1 MHAKLPSVEQR
12 NHLHFPDL
20 NDLKKQKTQK
30 KVDYSISTTLA
41 SLARRPRAVSGG
53 RLGTKLCMY

>member
-12 NHLHFPDL
+12 SHLHFPDL
-20 NDLKKQKTQK
+20 NDLKKKKTQK
-30 KVDYSISTTLA
+30 KVDYSISTT
-41 SLARRPRAVSGG
+41 LARRPRAVSGG

>member
-12 NHLHFPDL
+12 SHLHFPDL
-20 NDLKKQKTQK
+20 NDLKKKTQK

>member
-12 NHLHFPDL
+12 SHLHFPGL
-20 NDLKKQKTQK
+20 NDLKKKKTEK
-30 KVDYSISTTLA
+30 KVDYSISTT
-41 SLARRPRAVSGG
+41 LARRPRAVSGG